1 METSSI
7 SLVGISP
14 SLQNHIVL
22 NKIIEIVVGEVQK
35 IPQFEK
41 LQRSMDLVLYI
52 CNSIEELVVSN
63 GVSKQPVGYKK
74 DLAIKIFEILK
85 FNKPEDRDFLVN
97 SIEFL
102 CSSGKIKRVP
112 FFKKL
117 FNNVKRILVKNVNK

>member
-52 CNSIEELVVSN
+52 CNSIE
-63 GVSKQPVGYKK
+63 
-74 DLAIKIFEILK
+74 
-85 FNKPEDRDFLVN
+85 
-97 SIEFL
+97 
-102 CSSGKIKRVP
+102 
-112 FFKKL
+112 
-117 FNNVKRILVKNVNK
+117 

>member
-112 FFKKL
+112 FFK
-117 FNNVKRILVKNVNK
+117 

>member
-22 NKIIEIVVGEVQK
+22 NKIIEVVVSEVQK

-52 CNSIEELVVSN
+52 CNSIEELVFSN
-63 GVSKQPVGYKK
+63 GVSKQPLGFKK
-74 DLAIKIFEILK
+74 DLAIKIFDLLK
-85 FNKPEDRDFLVN
+85 FNKPEDRDFLNN

-102 CSSGKIKRVP
+102 CSSGKIKRVS
-112 FFKKL
+112 FLKKII
-117 FNNVKRILVKNVNK
+117 NNAKLLLVKNGNK